1 MSNDAPSSTQG
12 SAGPSPTNQRPV
24 LTSSWAQA
32 FAKLGEEHDAAIRHE
47 QERLGQAHKIE
58 ENRLG
63 ENIIAAQARAKNAQK
78 LLDQAHENTKACLQD
93 IIATKDA
100 RLRAQETAVQLHK
113 NEVARLQE
121 TITVKDARIQELEE
135 ALRNRHAKGWEPMW
149 VSEDGLWRCPNCFVE
164 VLDDDAE
171 YDEAVDSPKNPP
183 EGCDMCQLR
192 RGDPYA
198 TNRGDEEGEVD
209 DHEVDDH
216 EVDDHEVDDHEV
228 DDHEVDDHEV
238 DDHEVDDHEVD
249 ADKGDGDEA
258 EDDEMEDSW
267 IVNDEVEDGEEDY
280 SGVDDDEI

>member
-209 DHEVDDH
+209 DHEVD
-216 EVDDHEVDDHEV
+216 
-228 DDHEVDDHEV
+228 
-238 DDHEVDDHEVD
+238 

-267 IVNDEVEDGEEDY
+267 IVNDEVEDGVEDY
-280 SGVDDDEI
+280 SGVEDDEIEDDSSEVVSDEDRTEDDE

>member
-63 ENIIAAQARAKNAQK
+63 ENIIAAQARVKNAQK

-113 NEVARLQE
+113 NEFARLQE

-192 RGDPYA
+192 CGDPYA
-198 TNRGDEEGEVD
+198 TNRGDEEG
-209 DHEVDDH
+209 
-216 EVDDHEVDDHEV
+216 
-228 DDHEVDDHEV
+228 EV

-280 SGVDDDEI
+280 SGVDDDEIEDDSSEVVSDEDRTEDDE

>member
-1 MSNDAPSSTQG
+1 MPNDAPSGTQG
-12 SAGPSPTNQRPV
+12 SAVPSPTNQRPV

-32 FAKLGEEHDAAIRHE
+32 FAKLGEEHDAAILQEQEHDAAIRQE
-47 QERLGQAHKIE
+47 QERLDQAHKIE
-58 ENRLG
+58 NTRLG
-63 ENIIAAQARAKNAQK
+63 ETMVAAHARLQNAQK
-78 LLDQAHENTKACLQD
+78 RLYQAHENTKACLQD
-93 IIATKDA
+93 IIVTKDA

-113 NEVARLQE
+113 SEVVRLQE
-121 TITVKDARIQELEE
+121 TITIKDARIQELEE

-149 VSEDGLWRCPNCFVE
+149 FSEDGLWRCPNCFVE

-198 TNRGDEEGEVD
+198 SNREDEEG
-209 DHEVDDH
+209 
-216 EVDDHEVDDHEV
+216 
-228 DDHEVDDHEV
+228 
-238 DDHEVDDHEVD
+238 EVDDHEVD

-267 IVNDEVEDGEEDY
+267 IVNDEVEDGVEDY
-280 SGVDDDEI
+280 SGVDDDEIEDDSSEVVSDEDRTEDEE